1 MKKRRVAVIGA
12 GMVGA
17 CVARYL
23 QRDGHD
29 VVIIDP
35 LGPGEGA
42 SYGNAGCFNP
52 SSLVPIAG
60 PDTFKQVPKY
70 LMDPL
75 GPLSIR
81 WSYLPQL
88 SPWLIRYGLAGT
100 PEKIKQQAL
109 ALKSLIAPC
118 FDALLPLVED
128 AGARDLVKRD
138 GILIV
143 YRSRES
149 VAADARG
156 WALRRENGIV
166 WEELDQEQLRAFD
179 PNLTPDAKFGK
190 HVPNNG
196 HTVNPEGL
204 VKAIVD
210 TILKAGGRLVQA
222 EAKGFAFDGDRL
234 VAIETTAGRIEADT
248 VVLAAGAHSKPLA
261 IQAGD
266 KVPLETERGYHVM
279 IRNPA
284 IVPRIPT
291 TDSDNKFVVT
301 PMQSG
306 VRVAG
311 TVELAGLQAA
321 PNWKRSEI
329 LVRRIGSLFPALGK
343 NYTMNEV
350 SYWMGHRP
358 SLPDSLPVMGRSKRS
373 ADIIYAFGHQHV
385 GMTAAPYTGVVI
397 ADLISG
403 RPSPID
409 LLPFRAGR
417 F

>member
-1 MKKRRVAVIGA
+1 
-12 GMVGA
+12 
-17 CVARYL
+17 
-23 QRDGHD
+23 
-29 VVIIDP
+29 
-35 LGPGEGA
+35 
-42 SYGNAGCFNP
+42 
-52 SSLVPIAG
+52 
-60 PDTFKQVPKY
+60 
-70 LMDPL
+70 
-75 GPLSIR
+75 
-81 WSYLPQL
+81 
-88 SPWLIRYGLAGT
+88 
-100 PEKIKQQAL
+100 
-109 ALKSLIAPC
+109 
-118 FDALLPLVED
+118 
-128 AGARDLVKRD
+128 
-138 GILIV
+138 
-143 YRSRES
+143 
-149 VAADARG
+149 
-156 WALRRENGIV
+156 
-166 WEELDQEQLRAFD
+166 
-179 PNLTPDAKFGK
+179 
-190 HVPNNG
+190 
-196 HTVNPEGL
+196 
-204 VKAIVD
+204 
-210 TILKAGGRLVQA
+210 
-222 EAKGFAFDGDRL
+222 
-234 VAIETTAGRIEADT
+234 
-248 VVLAAGAHSKPLA
+248 
-261 IQAGD
+261 
-266 KVPLETERGYHVM
+266 M

-284 IVPRIPT
+284 IVPRVPT

-409 LLPFRAGR
+409 LAPFRAGR